1 MAKLFVI
8 CGHGAGDSG
17 AVGNGF
23 KEADQV
29 RKLGKKIKELG
40 GDSVMLGDVNRNF
53 YKDKGILNLNIP
65 KDYKICEL
73 HMDSNPDKKAKG
85 AHVIIKAG
93 LDADGYDNALAKFL
107 GDMFPGRSNKIVGR
121 SDLANVNR
129 AATKG
134 YNYRLVECGFISNAG
149 DVKIFNGN
157 IDSVAKGIL
166 EAFDIKTQATPLWY
180 RAHVY
185 GKGWLDAVN
194 GGTAGTTGENRA
206 LEAIKIDMRKLDFKI
221 KARAHIQNIGL
232 KDFGYIK
239 HDTVVGTT
247 GKNLQMEAIEL
258 IPEGLKGEKL
268 QVRVHIQDIG
278 WTRWASGMIGTI
290 GMNKKIEAIELR
302 LV

>member
-1 MAKLFVI
+1 
-8 CGHGAGDSG
+8 
-17 AVGNGF
+17 
-23 KEADQV
+23 
-29 RKLGKKIKELG
+29 
-40 GDSVMLGDVNRNF
+40 
-53 YKDKGILNLNIP
+53 
-65 KDYKICEL
+65 
-73 HMDSNPDKKAKG
+73 MDSNPDKKAKG

-180 RAHVY
+180 RAHVS

-194 GGTAGTTGENRA
+194 GCLLYTSGISIRIAFSGWSSTCGGGTVGKRSRCGDSSKGEN
-206 LEAIKIDMRKLDFKI
+206 
-221 KARAHIQNIGL
+221 
-232 KDFGYIK
+232 
-239 HDTVVGTT
+239 
-247 GKNLQMEAIEL
+247 
-258 IPEGLKGEKL
+258 
-268 QVRVHIQDIG
+268 
-278 WTRWASGMIGTI
+278 S
-290 GMNKKIEAIELR
+290 
-302 LV
+302 